1 MQNDVWLHGGAG
13 RGPKMDVASNK
24 SKDDTKTAVKQTKH
38 KQSMYKTRQPL
49 FTGCNS
55 PVCAQHGCEYDVV
68 GTAMTST
75 EMGDELHRSEKKRGK
90 HGTFEQQKA
99 WCGCWGLQRNDC
111 RCMQRCWFPQT
122 LPTRQPSRCMS
133 TVLTPD

>member
-99 WCGCWGLQRNDC
+99 WCGCWGLQSEKHHDK
-111 RCMQRCWFPQT
+111 T
-122 LPTRQPSRCMS
+122 GES
-133 TVLTPD
+133 LTSYKLAVSDLC